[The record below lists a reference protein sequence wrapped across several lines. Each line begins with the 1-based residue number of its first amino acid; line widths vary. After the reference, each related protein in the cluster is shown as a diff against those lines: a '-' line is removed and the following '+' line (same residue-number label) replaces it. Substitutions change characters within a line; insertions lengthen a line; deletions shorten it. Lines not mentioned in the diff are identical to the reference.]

1 MLWNVFGGYDIV
13 KSDVTYPMYLSEKTK
28 KDLGVKFNEIDK
40 LRPIR
45 PSVMK
50 KIQDQFQIEMT
61 YNSNAI
67 EGNSLTLKETFWV
80 VNEGLTIKE
89 KPLKDHLEAK
99 NHNEALEF
107 LYELIDQDKQ
117 NTFSEN
123 LIKQLHKLVV
133 RDSNRDIAGSYRD
146 GNVLI
151 GGSDHKPPSGFKVKS
166 EMRELIRWFDE
177 LKLESRHPVELA
189 ALLHHKLVYVHP
201 FWDGNGRTARLVMNL
216 IIMSYGY
223 PLGVILKNDRKR
235 YYRVL
240 SQADQGHYKPLCEFV
255 AQAVLRS
262 MSIYLKILVTDGTD
276 REEFLSLKELSEFT
290 DYSVDYLRK
299 LALSG
304 KLEAHKEG
312 RDWLS
317 SRQALQRY
325 VESLE

>member
-1 MLWNVFGGYDIV
+1 
-13 KSDVTYPMYLSEKTK
+13 MYLSEKTK
-28 KDLGVKFNEIDK
+28 RDLEIKFNQIDK
-40 LRPIR
+40 LRPIY

-99 NHNEALEF
+99 NHKEALDF

-133 RDSNRDIAGSYRD
+133 RDSNRDIAGLYRD

-166 EMRELIRWFDE
+166 EMKELIEWFDG
-177 LKLESRHPVELA
+177 LKSEEGRHPVELA
-189 ALLHHKLVYVHP
+189 ALLHHKLVYIHP

-223 PLGVILKNDRKR
+223 PLGIILKNDRKR

-240 SQADQGHYKPLCEFV
+240 SLADEGDYKPLCEFV

-262 MSIYLKILVTDGTD
+262 MSIYLKILVNDEAD
-276 REEFLSLKELSEFT
+276 REKFLSLKELSEFT

-317 SRQALQRY
+317 SREALGRY
-325 VESLE
+325 IDSLR